1 MEAEL
6 IAPRALGGRVSVA
19 RRIAV
24 ASLLLVAAAVV
35 CTAVLGG
42 HGSGIRSPVATL
54 SQLYSASGW
63 DDIYGGGHASTGAWK
78 DASDGADET
87 GAPPKTGLHEEDDDS
102 DGSDDADVDPDSAR
116 GDHHWNAAGDLAQ
129 GSDGSDGSDGDDAIA
144 SSSSKRAAA
153 TSGASS
159 ENRAA
164 PEDAKKTKADKL
176 IEQAKVFDKGLPTP
190 KSRAEEKKQKAE
202 QLAKL
207 LRIQKELSSDYKVC
221 CAHHFAM
228 PHRQA
233 SESTVLRRVSGRRH
247 DVWMQSLWP
256 SVVGIGLACVVALTD
271 LPVAC
276 FSPPSPFCV
285 VCFCPCPPPPPA
297 PLHSHVPETH
307 HSFLACFFAVMPN
320 AHHCPARARWVSRR

>member
-24 ASLLLVAAAVV
+24 ASVLLVTAAVV
-35 CTAVLGG
+35 CSAVLGG
-42 HGSGIRSPVATL
+42 HGGGIRSPVATL
-54 SQLYSASGW
+54 SRLYSASGW

-116 GDHHWNAAGDLAQ
+116 GDHHWNAAGDMAQ

-164 PEDAKKTKADKL
+164 PEDAKK
-176 IEQAKVFDKGLPTP
+176 
-190 KSRAEEKKQKAE
+190 KKQKAE

-207 LRIQKELSSDYKVC
+207 LRIQKELSSDYKKVM
-221 CAHHFAM
+221 AKGDDIKSTGKKLGLLRAAM
-228 PHRQA
+228 KGHSAALGGDPF
-233 SESTVLRRVSGRRH
+233 
-247 DVWMQSLWP
+247 DV
-256 SVVGIGLACVVALTD
+256 
-271 LPVAC
+271 
-276 FSPPSPFCV
+276 
-285 VCFCPCPPPPPA
+285 
-297 PLHSHVPETH
+297 
-307 HSFLACFFAVMPN
+307 
-320 AHHCPARARWVSRR
+320 

>member
-1 MEAEL
+1 MNQVPGTPDLESSGTAMEAEL

-24 ASLLLVAAAVV
+24 ASVLLVTAAVV
-35 CTAVLGG
+35 CSAVLGG
-42 HGSGIRSPVATL
+42 HGGGIRSPVATL
-54 SQLYSASGW
+54 SRLYSASGW

-87 GAPPKTGLHEEDDDS
+87 GAPPKTGLHEEDADS

-116 GDHHWNAAGDLAQ
+116 GDHHWNAAGDLAH
-129 GSDGSDGSDGDDAIA
+129 GSDGSDGSDGDDGDDAIA
-144 SSSSKRAAA
+144 SSSRKRAAA
-153 TSGASS
+153 ASGASS

-176 IEQAKVFDKGLPTP
+176 IEQAKVFDKGLPKP

-221 CAHHFAM
+221 CA
-228 PHRQA
+228 
-233 SESTVLRRVSGRRH
+233 
-247 DVWMQSLWP
+247 
-256 SVVGIGLACVVALTD
+256 
-271 LPVAC
+271 
-276 FSPPSPFCV
+276 
-285 VCFCPCPPPPPA
+285 
-297 PLHSHVPETH
+297 
-307 HSFLACFFAVMPN
+307 
-320 AHHCPARARWVSRR
+320 